1 MSAGGY
7 FFVVTVSKGCHKLPQ
22 HGIIIRQRRYGRS
35 LKNAPEK
42 GEADST
48 INADKQ
54 QHNVIANV
62 SRRRGKRKQT
72 VWEATYGGCKLKRVP
87 TRRSERLVAFVEYQ
101 C

>member
-1 MSAGGY
+1 MRFFQLGWLMSAGGY

-48 INADKQ
+48 VNADKQ

-62 SRRRGKRKQT
+62 SRHRGKSKQT
-72 VWEATYGGCKLKRVP
+72 VWETNLRGLQAKKRSYK
-87 TRRSERLVAFVEYQ
+87 TK
-101 C
+101 